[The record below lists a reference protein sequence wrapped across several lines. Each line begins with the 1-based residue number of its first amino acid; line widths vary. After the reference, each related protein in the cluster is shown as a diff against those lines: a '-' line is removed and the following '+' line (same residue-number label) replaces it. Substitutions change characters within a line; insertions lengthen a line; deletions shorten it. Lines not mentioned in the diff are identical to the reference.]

1 MSTLIHSQWVP
12 LGSNGGDGF
21 DGFLVR
27 PPAGRGPGLLLW
39 QEIFGVNAH
48 IRRVAEQYALAGFT
62 VLAPDVFW
70 RRERRVELGY
80 GEDGMARGRALMGAI
95 TPDAL
100 RADVEAAATALRA
113 LPEVTGDR
121 LGAVGYCFGGRLAY
135 FSAAWAGVDA
145 AVCYYGGGIH
155 DQLALA
161 PAIRGDLLFHYAEH
175 DNHIPLAAVDRVRSA
190 TCTTDRP
197 GNACHVYPGTQ
208 HGFNCWERGS
218 YHAGASALALGRSLQ
233 FLAERLF

>member
-1 MSTLIHSQWVP
+1 MRPGGALPLEP
-12 LGSNGGDGF
+12 LGPD
-21 DGFLVR
+21 DLDR
-27 PPAGRGPGLLLW
+27 IHAQALRLLADVGTEVHDDEML
-39 QEIFGVNAH
+39 E
-48 IRRVAEQYALAGFT
+48 RLAGAGQRVDGT
-62 VLAPDVFW
+62 RVRWDADWVLA
-70 RRERRVELGY
+70 
-80 GEDGMARGRALMGAI
+80 
-95 TPDAL
+95 
-100 RADVEAAATALRA
+100 
-113 LPEVTGDR
+113 
-121 LGAVGYCFGGRLAY
+121 
-135 FSAAWAGVDA
+135 
-145 AVCYYGGGIH
+145 
-155 DQLALA
+155 QLALA

>member
-1 MSTLIHSQWVP
+1 MSTLIHGQWVP
-12 LGSNGGDGF
+12 LGPEGF
-21 DGFLVR
+21 DGFLAL

-70 RRERRVELGY
+70 RGERRVELGY
-80 GEDGMARGRALMGAI
+80 GDDGIARGRALMGAI
-95 TPDAL
+95 PPDAL
-100 RADVEAAATALRA
+100 RADVETAVAALRA
-113 LPEVTGDR
+113 RPERSGDKV
-121 LGAVGYCFGGRLAY
+121 GAVGYCFGGRLAY
-135 FSAAWAGVDA
+135 FSAAWTGVDA

-161 PAIRGDLLFHYAEH
+161 PDIRGDLLFHYA
-175 DNHIPLAAVDRVRSA
+175 DNDGHIPLDAVERVRAA
-190 TCTTDRP
+190 TAKP
-197 GNACHVYPGTQ
+197 GSDCHVYPGTM

-218 YHAGASALALGRSLQ
+218 YQPAASALALGRSLA